1 MFGINKESLD
11 EGKLKKESQENL
23 KSFIEKQ
30 KQSLS
35 TFTREPG
42 LRYIG
47 LEKLEKFSFKPKEG
61 VLYLPLSVFIEE
73 DLDNSLVL
81 WHIYYELALY
91 PDWKK
96 NAILYLERE
105 KAWKNEIDQMTF
117 YIYKKVNELLEEDNK
132 IEKKYLR
139 EYVKKEILDF
149 LFEIDKYT
157 RFLRVLESCP
167 QYRDEEEKGKILNYM
182 KETKDKEELFSDLNH
197 HGFSKSFL
205 FYSLYKDDENY
216 KSKILEKFDS
226 RVLSK
231 SIYEFLNKEL
241 IKEINDDKGIVERD
255 PLIKAFIYPSF
266 KKFWLEEIDSM
277 TTRSSDGEND
287 GEKFFEES
295 QDESQG
301 SKLESSREDVEESLK
316 ELINQEPKNIS
327 SFDEFD
333 ESDLKSYGISEDEI
347 DLYNFYVNKTK
358 TQREEM
364 RKFLKKLIGSAK
376 KEINV
381 EKNRQAKGKINV
393 NDLIYSFPDFVE
405 AEQRGSYKNLK
416 IFDKN
421 FLESQN
427 KLLPEKIE
435 ISFLIDNSGSMNKE
449 KIEATRKTLA
459 ASLLS
464 IQDFNR
470 YLQIEAGKT
479 NQKIEV
485 LTESWF
491 FGKSHYKIKDFDDT
505 NDLEKSKIIS
515 SIVKVD
521 ASDGTTDDGACLREI
536 YKNISP
542 EQKRRIKSKK
552 EYKIIFEITDGAST
566 FPGATKEI
574 VKKLVKEDVEIYAIQ
589 IGKISQI
596 DSKTFNYI
604 WNDSFKYPHGI
615 ILGEEVHKLTEELLK
630 VVKKNLKSIF
640 HS

>member
-73 DLDNSLVL
+73 DLDNNEVL

-105 KAWKNEIDQMTF
+105 KAWKHEIDQMTF
-117 YIYKKVNELLEEDNK
+117 YIYKKVNELLDEDNK

-139 EYVKKEILDF
+139 EYVKKEFLDF

-182 KETKDKEELFSDLNH
+182 KETKDKDEIFSDLNH

-226 RVLSK
+226 KVLSK

-241 IKEINDDKGIVERD
+241 IKEINEDQGIVERD
-255 PLIKAFIYPSF
+255 SLIKAFIYPSF

-277 TTRSSDGEND
+277 TTRSSVGEND

-295 QDESQG
+295 RDESQG

-327 SFDEFD
+327 SLDEFD

-347 DLYNFYVNKTK
+347 DLYNFYLNKTK
-358 TQREEM
+358 IQREEM
-364 RKFLKKLIGSAK
+364 RKFWKKLIGSAK

-405 AEQRGSYKNLK
+405 AEQRGNYKNLK

-459 ASLLS
+459 VSLLS

-491 FGKSHYKIKDFDDT
+491 FGKSHYKVKDFDDT

-566 FPGATKEI
+566 FPGSTKEI
-574 VKKLVKEDVEIYAIQ
+574 VKKLVEEDVEIYAIQ

>member
-1 MFGINKESLD
+1 
-11 EGKLKKESQENL
+11 
-23 KSFIEKQ
+23 
-30 KQSLS
+30 
-35 TFTREPG
+35 
-42 LRYIG
+42 
-47 LEKLEKFSFKPKEG
+47 
-61 VLYLPLSVFIEE
+61 
-73 DLDNSLVL
+73 
-81 WHIYYELALY
+81 
-91 PDWKK
+91 
-96 NAILYLERE
+96 
-105 KAWKNEIDQMTF
+105 
-117 YIYKKVNELLEEDNK
+117 
-132 IEKKYLR
+132 
-139 EYVKKEILDF
+139 
-149 LFEIDKYT
+149 T

-167 QYRDEEEKGKILNYM
+167 QYRDEEEKEKILNYM

-205 FYSLYKDDENY
+205 FYILYKDDENY

-364 RKFLKKLIGSAK
+364 RKFWKKLIGSAK

-393 NDLIYSFPDFVE
+393 NDLIYSFSDFVE
-405 AEQRGSYKNLK
+405 AEQRGNYKNLK

-459 ASLLS
+459 VSLLS